1 MKHNIVDIRRQS
13 VRNIIELYNGLSA
26 VGSFSARLELII
38 THVSGPRIVYQS
50 PLGRVVVSAAEP
62 TGSMVEGPER
72 YLVHG
77 ANIMPA
83 MLESVAKAV
92 EYFTELDDALSM
104 PLYPVYLSL
113 LANDFV
119 TSTYKVKFSPRA
131 LELFAVRRPT
141 ILISEDNSVPGCL
154 SVTVNESQS
163 IVDQDDLI
171 EFVKAQG

>member
-13 VRNIIELYNGLSA
+13 VRNIIDLYNGLSA

-50 PLGRVVVSAAEP
+50 PLGKVVVSAAEP
-62 TGSMVEGPER
+62 AGGMVQGTER

-104 PLYPVYLSL
+104 PLYTVYLSL
-113 LANDFV
+113 LADDFI

-131 LELFAVRRPT
+131 LELFAVRRQT
-141 ILISEDNSVPGCL
+141 ILISEDTSVPGCL
-154 SVTVNESQS
+154 SVTVNEYQS